1 MMQKIK
7 NNRSN
12 FNKLLNKIIA
22 LFISLILLPFIVQAD
37 GYTADK
43 ASHSTTYTNV
53 ITSKGDANK
62 VVVADINGFE
72 VTTGD
77 VLLGSVSGNVGIGT
91 TSPGA
96 RLSLYGND
104 GINTGM
110 FEIYTKQAGTG
121 SFQKI
126 VALSPTGSDV
136 NDGYFQLSDNGVVKV
151 SIAANNAR
159 GGDTYFNGGGKVGIG
174 TAAPAYPLDLST
186 AASNTRVRFR
196 STYNGDAGGMGL
208 EITGGTLRTPAFV
221 HLASNDGAGNEWR
234 IGRLGVS
241 STGEFRIRNN
251 AGADVMT
258 LLQGGSVGIGTTGP
272 LSKLSIGGAGTTDA
286 DLYIG
291 NSAQNAAIFIDGGAN
306 GISSQITLQARNP
319 LNQVVIKNVA
329 GGAFTIDHDGTAG
342 TEFAISTTGR
352 VGIGTTGPGQKL
364 DVSGTAR
371 VAAGAV
377 GTGGVVF
384 GGNAAIYSD
393 TANLVRI
400 RNAVDTGYA
409 SLDFQNIDVLRGGSI
424 NTPAGVDLSLL
435 SAGTTGITIKPTGKV
450 GIGTTNPNARL
461 QVGNGD
467 GETLQIG
474 GTTSAPS
481 GHKITFFSSNIEVG
495 RIGLIDTVGST
506 AIGLFTYNGVST
518 TEKMRV
524 DKNGNVGIGATSPG
538 SRLEVENTA
547 SADDV
552 LLLEDSSG
560 LCEAQPT
567 TTGLTWSCS
576 SDIRLKSN
584 IRNASSVL
592 GYIAGIPLKDY
603 TVIKTGENVTGP
615 IAQELL
621 GEYPELVRLGDD
633 GYYQVSELSQWTL
646 VKAIQ
651 ELKQG
656 NDKLKSENSQLK
668 TKLSNLE
675 SRIAKLEG

>member
-1 MMQKIK
+1 MKKEAK
-7 NNRSN
+7 N
-12 FNKLLNKIIA
+12 LNKTKPKRR
-22 LFISLILLPFIVQAD
+22 ISLKSVFNFLKSSMQDYDIAAALKSNSKCIFMFVLFLLLSSAFVFAD
-37 GYTADK
+37 GWTNEPSHQTLFTDTITSKTDASPISIADAQGLYVTGNVGIGVAGPEKALHVKTTADK
-43 ASHSTTYTNV
+43 VAVFEDDDNPIIV
-53 ITSKGDANK
+53 LKDANAGVNAK
-62 VVVADINGFE
+62 HGGLLFNTQKLQFVSMPDDF
-72 VTTGD
+72 TGSTPYMTID
-77 VLLGSVSGNVGIGT
+77 TSSGNVGIGT
-91 TSPGA
+91 A
-96 RLSLYGND
+96 
-104 GINTGM
+104 
-110 FEIYTKQAGTG
+110 
-121 SFQKI
+121 
-126 VALSPTGSDV
+126 
-136 NDGYFQLSDNGVVKV
+136 
-151 SIAANNAR
+151 
-159 GGDTYFNGGGKVGIG
+159 
-174 TAAPAYPLDLST
+174 
-186 AASNTRVRFR
+186 
-196 STYNGDAGGMGL
+196 
-208 EITGGTLRTPAFV
+208 
-221 HLASNDGAGNEWR
+221 
-234 IGRLGVS
+234 
-241 STGEFRIRNN
+241 
-251 AGADVMT
+251 
-258 LLQGGSVGIGTTGP
+258 
-272 LSKLSIGGAGTTDA
+272 
-286 DLYIG
+286 
-291 NSAQNAAIFIDGGAN
+291 
-306 GISSQITLQARNP
+306 
-319 LNQVVIKNVA
+319 
-329 GGAFTIDHDGTAG
+329 
-342 TEFAISTTGR
+342 
-352 VGIGTTGPGQKL
+352 
-364 DVSGTAR
+364 
-371 VAAGAV
+371 
-377 GTGGVVF
+377 
-384 GGNAAIYSD
+384 
-393 TANLVRI
+393 
-400 RNAVDTGYA
+400 
-409 SLDFQNIDVLRGGSI
+409 
-424 NTPAGVDLSLL
+424 
-435 SAGTTGITIKPTGKV
+435 
-450 GIGTTNPNARL
+450 NPNARL

-524 DKNGNVGIGATSPG
+524 DKNGNVGIGTTSPG